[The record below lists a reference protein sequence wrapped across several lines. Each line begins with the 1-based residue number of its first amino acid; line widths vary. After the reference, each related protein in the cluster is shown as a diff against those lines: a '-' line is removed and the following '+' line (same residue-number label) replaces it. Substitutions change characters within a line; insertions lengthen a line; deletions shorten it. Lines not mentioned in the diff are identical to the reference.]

1 MPRPFPKPQDR
12 NRDGQSQATRAPRA
26 LDPGYVRVDERSPQ
40 DLLRFVARLCRELRF
55 VDPEQPLRELDWSG
69 LLGDG
74 AGGEVDLD
82 RVVAFMED
90 PGAAT
95 VAERE
100 RFSRPHFALLLT
112 FIRLFGIAQEHL
124 NALTRRH
131 LDFFYADILRMERRA
146 PKPDTVNLVLT
157 PASDVD
163 AVLIAA
169 GTEFSAGKDSDGVDR
184 IYLSDRDLIVNRAEV
199 DTLSALFVDQRV
211 TGIREANE
219 RRDPGT
225 NVNDRFV
232 RMFAYTLGEPMV
244 GDPVPAYENTE
255 VDLEHLLKL
264 RDRVD
269 FAATKL
275 YLELYEVRAL
285 SQLKRRRDG
294 ADDEW
299 AAINAHLEI
308 AGRAKRDDPNWKLS
322 PTDPRDFQANLDK
335 TIGEP
340 VNADFFAGLPE
351 VRSVDDLYTQHRLE
365 NAAWQGANHDSD
377 VCVFI
382 RDRLFFETLGDFD
395 RMMALKTRSDAE
407 WAEVNLIL
415 ERAGQRRRGDRSFR
429 LEAGDPTAFSANFN
443 AAIGGQGFAWP
454 AGVSS
459 IDSYDAA
466 LSSLEEHF
474 YMSAETFAYVMAA
487 APGAEPEPT
496 PKQWERLYEM
506 LAKSHR
512 AKVYAGRRARLA
524 ELRQAE
530 GWHKALYYALG
541 EDPSSS
547 GESPLPQLQSYVRR
561 AADYAFLE
569 EIDGTLADN
578 QGDEGSVDADRW
590 ERAIQLVELAQR
602 IREQLPE
609 PVARRIEWRNL
620 YAAADATKLRVRSGL
635 DSDSQA
641 PRWHTF
647 GAKPSSSDQAA
658 PPEASF
664 GWAIASPMLALSE
677 GERTIVLT
685 LGFASDAFS
694 EPKILAALE
703 QEAFIVEV
711 TGEKA
716 WLTPS
721 TLDYTTGDYATLSQT
736 TRELTAP
743 LSAIRLT
750 LTFAI
755 EADPLAPLP
764 YADSGVESAEPALR
778 LRMRQIWDAEE
789 EEFITLYEPFAE
801 LCLVAAHLK
810 TQAAG
815 LAAIEVSNDRGPLNP
830 KRPFEPFGLSPAAGS
845 RLFIGHP
852 ELARNSLDSVSL
864 HVQWMGAPADLGA
877 HYVNYGLGSPTN
889 ASFKAAITAIDHRR
903 RFVLQESAQLFAT
916 GDAGKAHTITFAAN
930 PEGLGRI
937 SDFRPARELI
947 DWDRYLELEL
957 TPLDFQHGRYGV
969 VANQRSVEF
978 SAAIAGGGA
987 VNAADF
993 TVNPPYTPKA
1003 KSLTVDYTS
1012 SVEVLL
1018 DSAELTGDE
1027 QLFHVRVFG
1036 AHPIQREEGALAYRL
1051 LPAHE
1056 SGGELFIGLRE
1067 VKAPQI
1073 VTLLL
1078 QLAEGSADPDLEP
1091 VAPAWSYLSGDRW
1104 LSLHN
1109 GDLLRDSTRG
1119 LINTGIVELS
1129 LPAAAPSTQLDPALY
1144 WLRVSIPRSP
1154 ESVCDVVELRAQA
1167 VSATFSDRGNARE
1180 HYQQPLPAGSISA
1193 PLDREA
1199 KLKTVE
1205 QLYTS
1210 YGGAARERDE
1220 VFHVRVSERLRH
1232 KQRALTTWD
1241 YERLILERFPE
1252 LYKVK
1257 CIPASP
1263 SEDTGKLGLVDI
1275 IVIPD
1280 IREQLPFDPFEP
1292 KVPADRI
1299 ADISEYIAPLTP
1311 PFARV
1316 QIRNARYIEVKVRFG
1331 VHFREGVDVGFYR
1344 KQLSEELS
1352 RFLSP
1357 WAYACGADIV
1367 IGGRIY
1373 ANSIIDFVDRRDYV
1387 DHLATIK
1394 LFRSRDGMDF
1404 ELVTPASDGGGY
1416 YVSAE
1421 RPDEILVAAR
1431 EHEIDVITDVEY
1443 DTELFSGINNMKV
1456 ELDFV
1461 VG

>member
-12 NRDGQSQATRAPRA
+12 NRDGQSQSMRAPRA

-40 DLLRFVARLCRELRF
+40 DLLRFVAKLCRELRF

-74 AGGEVDLD
+74 AGGEVDLG

-90 PGAAT
+90 PAAAT
-95 VAERE
+95 EAERE
-100 RFSRPHFALLLT
+100 RFSRPHFALLLA

-124 NALTRRH
+124 NELTRRH
-131 LDFFYADILRMERRA
+131 LDFFYADILRMERRP
-146 PKPDTVNLVLT
+146 PKPDTVNLVLK
-157 PASDVD
+157 PARGVD

-184 IYLSDRDLIVNRAEV
+184 IYTSDRDLVVNQAEV

-244 GDPVPAYENTE
+244 GDPIPAYEDQE
-255 VDLEHLLKL
+255 VDLGHLLKL
-264 RDRVD
+264 RDRVA
-269 FAATKL
+269 FAAAEL
-275 YLELYEVRAL
+275 YLELHEVRAL
-285 SQLKRRRDG
+285 AQLKRRRDL

-299 AAINAHLEI
+299 ATINAHLEI
-308 AGRAKRDDPNWKLS
+308 AGRKRLDDPEWKLS

-351 VRSVDDLYTQHRLE
+351 VRSIDDLYAQHQLE
-365 NAAWQGANHDSD
+365 SAAWQGTEHDSD

-382 RDRLFFETLGDFD
+382 RDRLFFSELGDFD
-395 RMMALKTRSDAE
+395 RMMALKTRIDAE
-407 WAEVNLIL
+407 WAEINLIL
-415 ERAGQRRRGDRSFR
+415 ERAGQRKRGDRSYR
-429 LEAGDPTAFSANFN
+429 LGDGDPTAFDAHFDG
-443 AAIGGQGFAWP
+443 AIGGPGFSWP

-466 LSSLEEHF
+466 LSSLEAHF

-487 APGAEPEPT
+487 APGADPAPT
-496 PKQWERLYEM
+496 TKQWERIYEM
-506 LAKSHR
+506 LAKAHR

-524 ELRQAE
+524 ELREAE
-530 GWHKALYYALG
+530 GWHRTLYYALG
-541 EDPSSS
+541 SEPSSS
-547 GESPLPQLQSYVRR
+547 DESPLPQLKSYVRR
-561 AADYAFLE
+561 AADYAYLE
-569 EIDGTLADN
+569 AIDRTLADN
-578 QGDEGSVDADRW
+578 QGDESSVDAGRW

-620 YAAADATKLRVRSGL
+620 YAAADATKLQVRVGL
-635 DSDSQA
+635 DSDTQA

-647 GAKPSSSDQAA
+647 GAKPAISDEAA

-664 GWAIASPMLALSE
+664 GWAIASPMLSLSE
-677 GERTIVLT
+677 GQRTIVLT

-694 EPKILAALE
+694 EAKILAALE
-703 QEAFIVEV
+703 QDAFIVEV
-711 TGEKA
+711 TGEDA
-716 WLTPS
+716 WLAPS
-721 TLDYTTGDYATLSQT
+721 SLDYATGDYATLSGT
-736 TRELTAP
+736 TRELTTP
-743 LSAIRLT
+743 LSAIRLR

-755 EADPLAPLP
+755 EADPLTALP
-764 YADSGVESAEPALR
+764 YADSGVDSEEPALR
-778 LRMRQIWDAEE
+778 LRMRQIWDPEE

-801 LCLVAAHLK
+801 LELVAAHLK
-810 TQAAG
+810 TEAKG
-815 LAAIEVSNDRGPLNP
+815 LTAIELSNDRGPLDP

-852 ELARNSLDSVSL
+852 ELARNTLDSVSL
-864 HVQWMGAPADLGA
+864 NLQWMGAPTDLGA
-877 HYVNYGLGSPTN
+877 HYSGYGLGSPTN

-903 RFVLQESAQLFAT
+903 RFALQDSAPLFAT
-916 GDAGKAHTITFAAN
+916 GDAGEAHTITFAGD
-930 PEGLGRI
+930 PEGLGRL
-937 SDFRPARELI
+937 SDFKAARELL

-957 TPLDFQHGRYGV
+957 TPLDFQHSRYGA

-978 SAAIAGGGA
+978 SAAIAGGGS
-987 VNAADF
+987 VDAADF

-1018 DSAELTGDE
+1018 DEPELVGDE
-1027 QLFHVRVFG
+1027 AFFHVRAFG
-1036 AHPIQREEGALAYRL
+1036 AHPIQREEGALRYRL

-1056 SGGELFIGLRE
+1056 SGGELYIGLRGAQ
-1067 VKAPQI
+1067 APQI

-1091 VAPAWSYLSGDRW
+1091 VAVTWSYLSGDRW

-1109 GDLLRDSTRG
+1109 GDLLRDTTRG

-1144 WLRVSIPRSP
+1144 WLRVSIPRST
-1154 ESVCDVVELRAQA
+1154 ESVCDVVEIRAQA
-1167 VSATFSDRGNARE
+1167 LSATFSDRGNASE
-1180 HYQQPLPAGSISA
+1180 HYQQPLPAGSITA
-1193 PLDREA
+1193 PLVRNA
-1199 KLKTVE
+1199 KLKTAL

-1241 YERLILERFPE
+1241 YERLILEHFPE

-1263 SEDTGKLGLVDI
+1263 SENTAKLGLVDI
-1275 IVIPD
+1275 VVIPD

-1299 ADISEYIAPLTP
+1299 ADITGFITPLAP
-1311 PFARV
+1311 PFARLQV
-1316 QIRNARYIEVKVRFG
+1316 RNARYIEVKVRFG

-1344 KQLSEELS
+1344 KQLSEDLS

-1357 WAYACGADIV
+1357 WAYAEGADIV

-1394 LFRSRDGMDF
+1394 LFRSRDGEDF
-1404 ELVTPASDGGGY
+1404 ELVTPSGDGGY
-1416 YVSAE
+1416 YVSAD